1 MEVYPDWE
9 CTRLLINGTDKN
21 RQAEANNE
29 SQVLESLPF
38 ISKNTIEG
46 KTKND
51 KKKFICVRCMY

>member
-9 CTRLLINGTDKN
+9 CTLLLSNGTDKN

-38 ISKNTIEG
+38 ISNSKIEG
-46 KTKND
+46 KND
-51 KKKFICVRCMY
+51 K

>member
-9 CTRLLINGTDKN
+9 CTRLLSNGTDKN

-38 ISKNTIEG
+38 ISNSKIEG
-46 KTKND
+46 KND
-51 KKKFICVRCMY
+51 K

>member
-9 CTRLLINGTDKN
+9 CTRLLSNGTDKN

-46 KTKND
+46 KND
-51 KKKFICVRCMY
+51 KKKFIRVR